1 MELQDRCADRDD
13 GGSGRRTGPDAAGLA
28 LRDSP
33 VWGLVR
39 ARGSHRRRPAVCFRR
54 LCKLRAS
61 CGNSPAF
68 LLRGGG
74 TLENLPRTRCSQLP
88 ASDSGRMQS
97 RSWCSSPTN
106 LRPVVRRESEPSTA
120 PSQRWTRTAS
130 RSPHLTTHPPPLGR
144 PARRGVASGRNW
156 RPHGRFG
163 GDFRDAHEACR
174 RSRRRGPY
182 ALRRGRCPGTS
193 NVWCPASARFR
204 APVRSAGCRTA
215 SALMPRPGERES
227 RGRCRARLAALR
239 SNCGA
244 LPTAHLRRKAS
255 SNARSSAPETE
266 TVADVR
272 EQNLYAVLG
281 VSRAVPARNCER
293 RTANSFEPRIPT
305 PARTIRWPKC
315 GSASSLRPTKLS
327 NPRSR
332 AVYDAER
339 ADHEDALVRL
349 EPDRVDV
356 LLRAG
361 HSVTRRVSVVGGM
374 TDITAAVT
382 TGPWWRVRMP
392 TTMTDRAIDVTLAAP
407 PDADGELHATV
418 HLSCEFGRLELPLR
432 ARSCQGDASCSV
444 LSHEMRAVAAAP
456 GEPR

>member
-1 MELQDRCADRDD
+1 MLMKRAVEVVDEVHARY
-13 GGSGRRTGPDAAGLA
+13 GGS
-28 LRDSP
+28 
-33 VWGLVR
+33 V
-39 ARGSHRRRPAVCFRR
+39 
-54 LCKLRAS
+54 
-61 CGNSPAF
+61 
-68 LLRGGG
+68 
-74 TLENLPRTRCSQLP
+74 
-88 ASDSGRMQS
+88 
-97 RSWCSSPTN
+97 
-106 LRPVVRRESEPSTA
+106 
-120 PSQRWTRTAS
+120 
-130 RSPHLTTHPPPLGR
+130 
-144 PARRGVASGRNW
+144 
-156 RPHGRFG
+156 
-163 GDFRDAHEACR
+163 
-174 RSRRRGPY
+174 
-182 ALRRGRCPGTS
+182 PGTS
-193 NVWCPASARFR
+193 NVWCPSFR
-204 APVRSAGCRTA
+204 PVPSSVRSGGRRTA
-215 SALMPRPGERES
+215 SALTPRPGERES

-281 VSRAVPARNCER
+281 VEPSSSREELRAAYRQLV
-293 RTANSFEPRIPT
+293 RTSHPDSGPDDPLAEVRFRELAKAYET
-305 PARTIRWPKC
+305 
-315 GSASSLRPTKLS
+315 LS

-432 ARSCQGDASCSV
+432 ARVVPRRRV
-444 LSHEMRAVAAAP
+444 LQRVVA
-456 GEPR
+456 